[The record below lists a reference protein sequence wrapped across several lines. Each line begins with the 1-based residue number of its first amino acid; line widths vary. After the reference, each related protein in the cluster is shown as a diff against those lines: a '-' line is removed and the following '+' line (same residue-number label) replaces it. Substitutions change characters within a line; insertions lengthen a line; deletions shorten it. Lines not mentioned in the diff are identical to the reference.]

1 MRVNEVS
8 EHDSATKEIKF
19 KNEFRILTFFR
30 NFENFNIWP
39 YRTWPGYASRRK
51 GSDSPTS
58 QLSLALTQGP

>member
-1 MRVNEVS
+1 MRINEVS

-19 KNEFRILTFFR
+19 KMANAIWLSFRDIPSSDV
-30 NFENFNIWP
+30 NP